1 MDRVGIRYLDPFV
14 YTYLA
19 LWLTLLLITPVVV
32 RELGWRRLAREVR
45 AAHWRSALS
54 GFTTL
59 LAYAIVLYVM
69 QAGAPAGYAGAVR
82 EVSVVFGVL
91 IGVCALK
98 EPGPAPRLIG
108 AGLVALGVAG
118 VKLLG

>member
-1 MDRVGIRYLDPFV
+1 
-14 YTYLA
+14 
-19 LWLTLLLITPVVV
+19 
-32 RELGWRRLAREVR
+32 
-45 AAHWRSALS
+45 
-54 GFTTL
+54 
-59 LAYAIVLYVM
+59 M

-82 EVSVVFGVL
+82 EVSVGFGVL